1 MSATEES
8 IRETLGVKPPQEL
21 LNWLNLL
28 IYGEPGVGKTWLCGT
43 AEDSKATS
51 PVLFLDVEG
60 GVTTLRKRKGLD
72 VVSVRTMEQIV
83 SVHKEL
89 YTNPGYYKTV
99 VVDSLTELQKLDMRE
114 IMKEAANRNPNQDE
128 DVPSMREWGKSG
140 ERIRRIVRA
149 YRDLPMNTIFTA
161 HTIIDKD
168 ANNATNYAPSL
179 PGKLRAEL
187 PGFLDIVGYMY
198 TFVEDDLTVR
208 RVQFAKTKN
217 VTAKDRTDELGA
229 FLDNTTI
236 PEMWSLIHNSD
247 TAKKGG

>member
-1 MSATEES
+1 MATATASAA
-8 IRETLGVKPPQEL
+8 IREELGVKPPDEL
-21 LNWLNLL
+21 VSWLNVL
-28 IYGEPGVGKTWLCGT
+28 IYGEPGVGKTWLAGT
-43 AEDSKATS
+43 AEDDKATS

-60 GVTTLRKRKGLD
+60 GVTTLRKRKNLD
-72 VVSVRTMEQIV
+72 VVAVRSIDQIV
-83 SVHKEL
+83 KVHASLRKD
-89 YTNPGYYKTV
+89 PDYYKTV

-114 IMKEAANRNPNQDE
+114 IMREASARNPNQDE

-161 HTIIDKD
+161 HTIVDKD

-198 TFVEDDLTVR
+198 TFIEDGVTIR
-208 RVQFAKTKN
+208 RVQFAKTKT
-217 VTAKDRTDELGA
+217 VIAKDRTDELGDY
-229 FLDNTTI
+229 LDNTTI
-236 PEMWSLIHNSD
+236 PEMWKTIHN
-247 TAKKGG
+247 AK